1 MVGFSGGGNKQP
13 SQVRG
18 AIRYAFLPGIIPR
31 VRRLGQSFGH
41 FAYVLALIFR
51 SARLLPAGHPM
62 LNATNIGRF
71 GFLDVVSAAAN
82 NLVVSR
88 KNIDQIMIFG
98 AIVLAVIMIFLQVI
112 VIGFYAV
119 LAPGVANAQDG
130 MFTSPNPDQDVVLSF
145 LQEVIGLDGFFN
157 GSAPVGFSIASAL
170 HAMLGFYSTA
180 MMIIATII
188 VVYYVITVVGES
200 AQTGKPFGNRF
211 NGLWAPIRLV
221 LALGLLVPLGNNL
234 NASQYIVLTVAKMG
248 SGMATQAWNTFGEA
262 FDKSSK
268 INFIAPVEASGFTTV
283 GKYIFLYEVCAAAYN
298 LQQTENDMPKI
309 EGITLI
315 FPGVQSSNPVETVK
329 DDIYTWQVKT
339 PWTNKLDGSL
349 FSCGSIKIPHVSK
362 ANDPASKKI
371 IDITSMAYGAAIID
385 FAREIRP
392 LAQEY
397 AERVTPSPLNPN
409 YNKTDKNPELSDS
422 KVLFEAIRKADQSI
436 RDAVTDK
443 DGSKYSLALLEQVL
457 GSDYKNGGWGNA
469 ATFYMKIAFA
479 NQRIL
484 ELVKGATPTIM
495 AQSSANAMDVT
506 IDRETPSW
514 FEANISSIFSIE
526 ARDKISPLG
535 QQAQNIRSAL
545 ILADRQVTAAIP
557 STTKPLQSTTFT
569 SKMVEET
576 NDGNPIV
583 QILTIILGGQAF
595 VDLADPEK
603 QNITPMVLLSNIGG
617 ALISKSIIAFGT
629 GALASAMSGLPVV
642 GGIAS
647 ALGAL
652 VFLFGFIGLSVGFLL
667 YYVLPFLP
675 FVYFFFAIV
684 EWGMGVLEGMVGAP
698 LWALAHLRIDGEG
711 MPGQAA
717 MNGYNILFGMLLR
730 PFLILFSLLASYIM
744 FNAGAHLLNRTF
756 GNVVGV
762 VTETGVPYGAAP
774 LGYVGYLIMY
784 AIIAY
789 NLGLVCFKMIDQIPA
804 QIMRWIGQSN
814 LQYQDGK
821 PDPLGN
827 MQQATTAAGAI
838 LGSKVADG
846 LSGVSRSAGGGVI
859 GGIKSFDRGARAME
873 EKASNFINRKTAST
887 AKVEGLAPKDGP
899 QDGGKPSGE

>member
-82 NLVVSR
+82 NLVVAR

-180 MMIIATII
+180 MMIVATII

-248 SGMATQAWNTFGEA
+248 SGMATQAWNTFGNTFNNTE
-262 FDKSSK
+262 K
-268 INFIAPVEASGFTTV
+268 INFIAPVRPDGFTNV
-283 GKYIFLYEVCAAAYN
+283 GKAIFLYEVCAAAYN
-298 LQQTENDMPKI
+298 IQQPEDNMPKI

-329 DDIYTWQVKT
+329 DDIYAWQVKT
-339 PWTNKLDGSL
+339 PWTNKLDSSL
-349 FSCGSIKIPHVSK
+349 FSCGTIRVPHVAKSDD
-362 ANDPASKKI
+362 AASKKI
-371 IDITSMAYGAAIID
+371 AETVSMAYGAAIID

-392 LAQEY
+392 LAKEY
-397 AERVTPSPLNPN
+397 AERVTPSPFNSN
-409 YNKTDKNPELSDS
+409 YNKDDKNPEISDPRA
-422 KVLFEAIRKADQSI
+422 LFEAIRKADASI
-436 RDAVTDK
+436 QNAVYDE
-443 DGSKYSLALLEQVL
+443 DGSKYSLALLNQVL
-457 GSDYKNGGWGNA
+457 GTSYQQGGWGNA

-484 ELVKGATPTIM
+484 EIIKGATPVITEE
-495 AQSSANAMDVT
+495 SSPGVMDAVIKT
-506 IDRETPSW
+506 ETPGTWERFKSL
-514 FEANISSIFSIE
+514 FSIE
-526 ARDKISPLG
+526 ARDEISPLG
-535 QQAQNIRSAL
+535 KQAEHIKSAL

-557 STTKPLQSTTFT
+557 STTEPLKSTTLT
-569 SKMVEET
+569 GKIVNET
-576 NDGNPIV
+576 RDGGPLIHA
-583 QILTIILGGQAF
+583 LTLILGGNAF
-595 VDLADPEK
+595 LDLSDPEK

-617 ALISKSIIAFGT
+617 ALITKSISAFEK
-629 GALASAMSGLPVV
+629 GLV
-642 GGIAS
+642 AS
-647 ALGAL
+647 ALSGIPLIGGISGAIGSL
-652 VFLFGFIGLSVGFLL
+652 IFLFGFIGLSVGFLL
-667 YYVLPFLP
+667 FYVLPFLP

-684 EWGMGVLEGMVGAP
+684 EWGMAVLEGMVGAP

-730 PFLILFSLLASYIM
+730 PFLILFALLASYVM

-756 GNVVGV
+756 GGV
-762 VTETGVPYGAAP
+762 VTALTENGSPLGAGP
-774 LGYVGYLIMY
+774 LGYIGYLIMY
-784 AIIAY
+784 AVIAY
-789 NLGLVCFKMIDQIPA
+789 NLGLVCFKMIDQIPS
-804 QIMRWIGQSN
+804 QVMRWIGQSN

-821 PDPLGN
+821 PDPLGK
-827 MQQATTAAGAI
+827 MQEATTAAGAI
-838 LGSKVADG
+838 LGSKMADNIGGVAK
-846 LSGVSRSAGGGVI
+846 SAGGTAYGAAK
-859 GGIKSFDRGARAME
+859 GGAAGIQKISSSLQS
-873 EKASNFINRKTAST
+873 KNASK
-887 AKVEGLAPKDGP
+887 AKVEGVAPKDGP